1 MLLSMTG
8 FGRGEV
14 RTERGK
20 LEVEIRSVNH
30 RFSEISIRLPK
41 SMALLEGRMRE
52 RMGTRLSRGKVSVA
66 VGLEGE
72 EGNLARIGLN
82 HEVARRYQEVLAEL
96 RSTYQ
101 LAGEIDLAAF
111 LNLPDLLAW
120 ERSELSEDE
129 GWTMLAPAL
138 DLAIEDILSMK
149 RREGDTLARD
159 LLARLD
165 MMGHALDRVEARV
178 PEMVGALRLRLTDR
192 LADAASDLEYNRGR
206 VETEIVL
213 FADRTDCTE
222 ECVRLRSHLDMFRE
236 LIAAPEPAGRKLN
249 FLLQE
254 MNREANTIGSKA
266 QDIGIAREVIALKEE
281 IEKIREQVQNF
292 E

>member
-66 VGLEGE
+66 VALEGE

-120 ERSELSEDE
+120 ERSELSEDD
-129 GWTMLAPAL
+129 GWKMLAPAL

-165 MMGHALDRVEARV
+165 MMGYALDRVEARV

-192 LADAASDLEYNRGR
+192 LADAAADLEYNRGR

>member
-52 RMGTRLSRGKVSVA
+52 RMGSRLSRGKVSIA
-66 VGLEGE
+66 VSLEGDE
-72 EGNLARIGLN
+72 SSPARVGLN

-96 RSTYQ
+96 QSSYG
-101 LAGEIDLAAF
+101 LAGQIDLAAF

-120 ERSELSEDE
+120 ERPELTENE
-129 GWTMLAPAL
+129 GWDLLAPAL
-138 DLAIEDILSMK
+138 DLAVEDILSMK
-149 RREGDTLARD
+149 RREGETLARD
-159 LLARLD
+159 LLARLIQ
-165 MMGHALDRVEARV
+165 MGIALDRVEARV
-178 PEMVGALRLRLTDR
+178 PDMVAALRTRLTDR
-192 LADAASDLEYNRGR
+192 LTEAASDLEYNRGR

-236 LIAAPEPAGRKLN
+236 LVAAPEPAGRKLN

>member
-52 RMGTRLSRGKVSVA
+52 RMGSRLSRGKVSIA
-66 VGLEGE
+66 VSLEGDE
-72 EGNLARIGLN
+72 SSPARVGLN

-96 RSTYQ
+96 RSSYGLEGQ
-101 LAGEIDLAAF
+101 VDLAAF

-120 ERSELSEDE
+120 ERPELTETE
-129 GWTMLAPAL
+129 GWDLLAPAL
-138 DLAIEDILSMK
+138 DLAVEDILSMK
-149 RREGDTLARD
+149 RREGETLARD
-159 LLARLD
+159 LLARLTQ
-165 MMGHALDRVEARV
+165 MGIALDRVEARV
-178 PEMVGALRLRLTDR
+178 PDMVAALRTRLTDR
-192 LADAASDLEYNRGR
+192 LTEAASDLEYNRGR

-236 LIAAPEPAGRKLN
+236 LVAAPEPAGRKLN

>member
-52 RMGTRLSRGKVSVA
+52 RMGSRLSRGKVSVA
-66 VGLEGE
+66 VSLEGDE
-72 EGNLARIGLN
+72 SSPARVGLN

-96 RSTYQ
+96 QSRYG
-101 LAGEIDLAAF
+101 LAGQIDLTAF

-120 ERSELSEDE
+120 ERPELTEAE
-129 GWTMLAPAL
+129 GWDLLAPAL
-138 DLAIEDILSMK
+138 DLAIDDILSMK
-149 RREGDTLARD
+149 RREGETLARD
-159 LLARLD
+159 LLARLTQ
-165 MMGHALDRVEARV
+165 MGIALDRVEARV
-178 PEMVGALRLRLTDR
+178 PDMVAALRTRLTDR
-192 LADAASDLEYNRGR
+192 LTEAASDLEYNRGR

-236 LIAAPEPAGRKLN
+236 LVAAPEPAGRKLN